1 MQAFGYIRVNSEGG
15 VLVKIWIKILVGSI
29 LGILLGIFLPGTDKA
44 MELFSYVNRLF
55 IQIGRYVVF
64 PLVFFALV
72 AGTYELKREK
82 KIFRVYG
89 RTILYLL
96 LATALLIIVGMVTVL
111 VFSPERIPI
120 IVEQEQAIRLPGLKE
135 TLLGLFP
142 ENLFQVLVGSG
153 SIMAPLVLFAF
164 LLGVNLTF
172 DLRITSPVVQLT
184 DSLNRIFYHINS
196 LLCELFGFAM
206 IVISAYFIMT
216 VKQYELTL
224 FKQMLIIIGIDTAL
238 IIFAVYPALLYFL
251 GGRQNPYKW
260 LYAVIGPALTAFF
273 SGDNYLSVVMLAK
286 HGKENL
292 GVPRRVGSAVYPLFA
307 VFGRTGTVLVASATF
322 LLVLKSYS
330 SLEITFGQVLWTLL
344 FSMLISLTLGTVP
357 GLGAYVALSTLC
369 ALYGRGLQEGYLIL
383 RPIAPLL
390 ISFGVLLDVLTSAFV
405 SLLVA
410 RHEQIAQEVDAYD
423 FV

>member
-1 MQAFGYIRVNSEGG
+1 
-15 VLVKIWIKILVGSI
+15 VKIWIKILIGTI
-29 LGILLGIFLPGTDKA
+29 LGVLLGIFMPGTEKA
-44 MELFSYVNRLF
+44 MELFSFLNRLF

-96 LATALLIIVGMVTVL
+96 LAATLLIIVGMVTVL
-111 VFSPERIPI
+111 LFRPERIPI
-120 IVEQEQAIRLPGLKE
+120 IVEQEKALELPGLKE

-142 ENLFQVLVGSG
+142 ENLFQALVGPG
-153 SIMAPLVLFAF
+153 SILLPLVLLAF

-172 DLRITSPVVQLT
+172 DLRVTTPVVQLT

-196 LLCELFGFAM
+196 LLCELFGLAM
-206 IVISAYFIMT
+206 VVISAYFIMT
-216 VKQYELTL
+216 IKHYERTL

-251 GGRQNPYKW
+251 GGRRNPYKW
-260 LYAVIGPALTAFF
+260 LYAVTAPALIAFF

-307 VFGRTGTVLVASATF
+307 IFGRAGTALVAGATF

-330 SLEITFGQVLWTLL
+330 SLEITVGQVLWTLL
-344 FSMLISLTLGTVP
+344 FTLLISLTLGTVP

-405 SLLVA
+405 SFLVS
-410 RHEQIAQEVDAYD
+410 RHEQVAQEVDAYD

>member
-1 MQAFGYIRVNSEGG
+1 M
-15 VLVKIWIKILVGSI
+15 KIWIKILVGTI
-29 LGILLGIFLPGTDKA
+29 LGVLLGIFIPGTEKA
-44 MELFSYVNRLF
+44 MELFSFVNRLF

-64 PLVFFALV
+64 PLVFFALA

-96 LATALLIIVGMVTVL
+96 LAAALLIIVGMVTVL
-111 VFSPERIPI
+111 LFSPERIPI
-120 IVEQEQAIRLPGLKE
+120 IVEQEQTIQLPGLKE

-142 ENLFQVLVGSG
+142 ENLFQALVGSG
-153 SIMAPLVLFAF
+153 SIMLPLVLFAF

-172 DLRITSPVVQLT
+172 DLRVTTPVVQLT

-196 LLCELFGFAM
+196 LLCELFGLAM
-206 IVISAYFIMT
+206 IAISAYFIMT
-216 VKQYELTL
+216 IKQYEFTL
-224 FKQMLIIIGIDTAL
+224 FKQMLIIIGIDAAL

-260 LYAVIGPALTAFF
+260 LYAVIAPALIAFF

-307 VFGRTGTVLVASATF
+307 IFGRAGTALVAGATF

-330 SLEITFGQVLWTLL
+330 SLEITFVQVLWTLL
-344 FSMLISLTLGTVP
+344 FTLLISLTLGTVP

-405 SLLVA
+405 SFLVS

>member
-1 MQAFGYIRVNSEGG
+1 M
-15 VLVKIWIKILVGSI
+15 KIWIKIFVGSI
-29 LGILLGIFLPGTDKA
+29 LGVMLGLFLPGTEKA
-44 MELFSYVNRLF
+44 MELFSFLNRLF
-55 IQIGRYVVF
+55 IQVGRYVVF
-64 PLVFFALV
+64 PLVFFALAV
-72 AGTYELKREK
+72 GTYELKREK

-96 LATALLIIVGMVTVL
+96 LSTALLIIVGMVTVL

-120 IVEQEQAIRLPGLKE
+120 IVEQEASIELPGFKE

-142 ENLFQVLVGSG
+142 QNLFQALVGPG
-153 SIMAPLVLFAF
+153 SIMLPVVFLAF

-172 DLRITSPVVQLT
+172 DLRITGPVVQLA
-184 DSLNRIFYHINS
+184 DSLNRIFYHINT

-206 IVISAYFIMT
+206 IVISAYFVMT
-216 VKQYELTL
+216 VRRHDLAL
-224 FKQMLIIIGIDTAL
+224 FKQILIIIGIDSAL
-238 IIFAVYPALLYFL
+238 VVFAIYPALLYFF

-260 LYAVIGPALTAFF
+260 LYAVIAPALTAFF
-273 SGDNYLSVVMLAK
+273 SGDNYLSVVMLAR

-292 GVPRRVGSAVYPLFA
+292 GVPRRVGSAVYSLFA
-307 VFGRTGTVLVASATF
+307 VFGRTGTALVAGATF

-330 SLEITFGQVLWTLL
+330 SLEVTFVQVLWTLL
-344 FSMLISLTLGTVP
+344 FTLLISLTLGTVP
-357 GLGAYVALSTLC
+357 GLGSYVALSTLC
-369 ALYGRGLQEGYLIL
+369 AIFGRGLQEGYLIL

-390 ISFGVLLDVLTSAFV
+390 ISFGVLLDVLSSAFV

-410 RHEQIAQEVDAYD
+410 RHEQIGEEVGIYE

>member
-1 MQAFGYIRVNSEGG
+1 M
-15 VLVKIWIKILVGSI
+15 KIWIKLLIGCI
-29 LGILLGIFLPGTDKA
+29 LGVLLGIFLPGTQSS
-44 MELFSYVNRLF
+44 MELFAFVNRLF

-82 KIFRVYG
+82 KIFRIYG

-96 LATALLIIVGMVTVL
+96 LAASLLIIVGMVTVL
-111 VFSPERIPI
+111 LFSPERIPI
-120 IVEQEQAIRLPGLKE
+120 IVEQESAIQLPGVEE

-142 ENLFQVLVGSG
+142 ENLFQVLVGPG
-153 SIMAPLVLFAF
+153 SIMLPLIFFAF
-164 LLGVNLTF
+164 LLGLNLTF

-196 LLCELFGFAM
+196 LLCELFSLAM

-216 VKQYELTL
+216 VRQYELTL
-224 FKQMLIIIGIDTAL
+224 FKQMLIIIGIDSAL
-238 IIFAVYPALLYFL
+238 VVFAVYPLLLYFF

-260 LYAVIGPALTAFF
+260 LYAVIAPALTAFF

-292 GVPRRVGSAVYPLFA
+292 GVPRRVGSTVYPLFA
-307 VFGRTGTVLVASATF
+307 VFGRAGTALVASAAF

-330 SLEITFGQVLWTLL
+330 SLEISFFQVLWTLL
-344 FSMLISLTLGTVP
+344 FSLLISLTLGTVP

-369 ALYGRGLQEGYLIL
+369 AIYGRGLQEGYLIF
-383 RPIAPLL
+383 RPIAALL
-390 ISFGVLLDVLTSAFV
+390 ISFGSLLDVLTSAFV

-410 RHEQIAQEVDAYD
+410 RHEQIAEEVDVYD
-423 FV
+423 YV

>member
-1 MQAFGYIRVNSEGG
+1 M
-15 VLVKIWIKILVGSI
+15 KIWIKILIGTI
-29 LGILLGIFLPGTDKA
+29 LGVLLGIFVPGTEKA
-44 MELFSYVNRLF
+44 MELFSFVSRLF
-55 IQIGRYVVF
+55 VQIGRYVVF

-72 AGTYELKREK
+72 TGTYELKREK

-89 RTILYLL
+89 RTVLYLL
-96 LATALLIIVGMVTVL
+96 LAAVMLIIVGMVTVL
-111 VFSPERIPI
+111 VFRPERIPI
-120 IVEQEQAIRLPGLKE
+120 IVEQEQAVTLPGLEE

-142 ENLFQVLVGSG
+142 ENLFQALVGSG
-153 SIMAPLVLFAF
+153 SIMLPLVLLAF

-172 DLRITSPVVQLT
+172 DLRVTSPVVQLT

-196 LLCELFGFAM
+196 LLCELFGLAM

-216 VKQYELTL
+216 IKQSELTL
-224 FKQMLIIIGIDTAL
+224 FKQMLIIIGIDAAL
-238 IIFAVYPALLYFL
+238 IVFAVYPALLYFL

-260 LYAVIGPALTAFF
+260 LYAIIAPALTAFF
-273 SGDNYLSVVMLAK
+273 SADNYLSIVMLAK

-307 VFGRTGTVLVASATF
+307 VFGRAGTALVAGATF

-330 SLEITFGQVLWTLL
+330 SLEITFLQVLWTLL
-344 FSMLISLTLGTVP
+344 FTLIISLTLGTVP

-405 SLLVA
+405 SFLVS

>member
-1 MQAFGYIRVNSEGG
+1 
-15 VLVKIWIKILVGSI
+15 VKIWIKILIGSI
-29 LGILLGIFLPGTDKA
+29 LGVLLGVFLPGTEKA
-44 MELFSYVNRLF
+44 MELFSFVNRLF
-55 IQIGRYVVF
+55 IQIGRYVIF

-96 LATALLIIVGMVTVL
+96 LATALLIVVGMVTVL

-120 IVEQEQAIRLPGLKE
+120 IVEQEQAIRLPGLEE
-135 TLLGLFP
+135 TLLRLFP

-153 SIMAPLVLFAF
+153 SIMLPLVLFAF

-196 LLCELFGFAM
+196 LLCELFGLAM
-206 IVISAYFIMT
+206 IVISAYFVMT

-238 IIFAVYPALLYFL
+238 IIFAVYPLLLYFL

-260 LYAVIGPALTAFF
+260 LYAVIAPALTAFF

-307 VFGRTGTVLVASATF
+307 IFGRAGTALVASATF

-330 SLEITFGQVLWTLL
+330 SLEITFLQVLWTLL
-344 FSMLISLTLGTVP
+344 FSLFISLTLGTVP

-369 ALYGRGLQEGYLIL
+369 AIYGRGLEEGYLIL

-390 ISFGVLLDVLTSAFV
+390 ISCGVLLDVLTSAFV
-405 SLLVA
+405 SLLVS
-410 RHEQIAQEVDAYD
+410 RHEQVAQDVDAYD

>member
-1 MQAFGYIRVNSEGG
+1 
-15 VLVKIWIKILVGSI
+15 VKIWIKILVGTI
-29 LGILLGIFLPGTDKA
+29 LGVLLGIFIPGTEKA
-44 MELFSYVNRLF
+44 MELFSFVNRLF

-64 PLVFFALV
+64 PLVFFALA

-96 LATALLIIVGMVTVL
+96 LAAALLIIVGMVTVL
-111 VFSPERIPI
+111 LFSPERIPI
-120 IVEQEQAIRLPGLKE
+120 IVEQEQTIQLPGLKE

-142 ENLFQVLVGSG
+142 ENLFQALVGSG
-153 SIMAPLVLFAF
+153 SIMLPLVLFAF

-172 DLRITSPVVQLT
+172 DLRVTTPVVQLT

-196 LLCELFGFAM
+196 LLCELFGLAM
-206 IVISAYFIMT
+206 IAISAYFIMT
-216 VKQYELTL
+216 IKQYEFTL
-224 FKQMLIIIGIDTAL
+224 FKQMLIIIGIDAAL
-238 IIFAVYPALLYFL
+238 IIFAIYPALLYFL

-260 LYAVIGPALTAFF
+260 LYAVIAPALIAFF

-307 VFGRTGTVLVASATF
+307 IFGRAGTALVAGATF

-330 SLEITFGQVLWTLL
+330 SLEITFVQVLWTLL
-344 FSMLISLTLGTVP
+344 FTLLISLTLGTVP

-405 SLLVA
+405 SFLVS

>member
-1 MQAFGYIRVNSEGG
+1 
-15 VLVKIWIKILVGSI
+15 VKIWIKILIGSI
-29 LGILLGIFLPGTDKA
+29 LGVLLGFFLPGTERA
-44 MELFSYVNRLF
+44 TELFAYINRLF

-64 PLVFFALV
+64 PLVFFSLMV
-72 AGTYELKREK
+72 GTYELKREK
-82 KIFRVYG
+82 KVFRVYG

-96 LATALLIIVGMVTVL
+96 LATALLIVVGMVTVL
-111 VFSPERIPI
+111 LFRPERIPI
-120 IVEQEQAIRLPGLKE
+120 IVEQEAAMQLPGLRE

-142 ENLFQVLVGSG
+142 ENLFRALVGPG
-153 SIMAPLVLFAF
+153 NVMLPVLFLAF
-164 LLGVNLTF
+164 LLGLNLTF

-184 DSLNRIFYHINS
+184 DSLNRVFYHINS
-196 LLCELFGFAM
+196 LLCELFGLAM
-206 IVISAYFIMT
+206 IVISAYFVMT
-216 VKQYELTL
+216 VKRYELTL
-224 FKQMLIIIGIDTAL
+224 FKQMLIIIGIDSAL
-238 IIFAVYPALLYFL
+238 VIFAIYPLLLYLL
-251 GGRQNPYKW
+251 GGRRNPYKW
-260 LYAVIGPALTAFF
+260 LYAVIAPALTAFF

-292 GVPRRVGSAVYPLFA
+292 GVPRRIGSAVYPLFA
-307 VFGRTGTVLVASATF
+307 VFGRAGTALVASATF

-330 SLEITFGQVLWTLL
+330 SLEITFVQVLWTLFFSL
-344 FSMLISLTLGTVP
+344 FISLTLGTVP

-369 ALYGRGLQEGYLIL
+369 AIYGRGLQEGYLIL

-410 RHEQIAQEVDAYD
+410 KHEQVAEEVDTYE

>member
-1 MQAFGYIRVNSEGG
+1 
-15 VLVKIWIKILVGSI
+15 VKIWIKILIGSVVGV
-29 LGILLGIFLPGTDKA
+29 LLGIFLPGTEKA
-44 MELFSYVNRLF
+44 MELFSFITRLF
-55 IQIGRYVVF
+55 VQIGRYVVF

-96 LATALLIIVGMVTVL
+96 LATVLLIIVGMVTVL

-120 IVEQEQAIRLPGLKE
+120 IVEQEQAIQLPGLKE

-142 ENLFQVLVGSG
+142 GNLFQVFVGSG
-153 SIMAPLVLFAF
+153 SIMLPLVLFAF

-224 FKQMLIIIGIDTAL
+224 FKQMLIIIGIDAAL

-260 LYAVIGPALTAFF
+260 LYAVVAPALTAFF
-273 SGDNYLSVVMLAK
+273 SGDNYLSIVMLAK

-307 VFGRTGTVLVASATF
+307 VFGRTGTALVASATF

-344 FSMLISLTLGTVP
+344 FSLLISLTLGTVP

-390 ISFGVLLDVLTSAFV
+390 ISFGVLLDVLTSAFL
-405 SLLVA
+405 SFLVA
-410 RHEQIAQEVDAYD
+410 KHEQIAQEVDAYD

>member
-1 MQAFGYIRVNSEGG
+1 M
-15 VLVKIWIKILVGSI
+15 KIWTKILIGSI
-29 LGILLGIFLPGTDKA
+29 IGILLGIFLPGTEKA
-44 MELFSYVNRLF
+44 MEIFSYVTRLV
-55 IQIGRYVVF
+55 IQIGRYLVF

-72 AGTYELKREK
+72 VGTYELKRDK

-89 RTILYLL
+89 RAVLYLVL
-96 LATALLIIVGMVTVL
+96 SSVLLIVVGMLTVL
-111 VFSPERIPI
+111 VFRPERIPI
-120 IVEQEQAIRLPGLKE
+120 IVEQEVAVQLPGLKE
-135 TLLGLFP
+135 ILLSLFP
-142 ENLFQVLVGSG
+142 ENLFRSFVGSG
-153 SIMAPLVLFAF
+153 SILLPVVFLAF
-164 LLGVNLTF
+164 LLGINLTF

-206 IVISAYFIMT
+206 IVITAYFIMT
-216 VKQYELTL
+216 IKQYELAL
-224 FKQMLIIIGIDTAL
+224 FKQILIILAIDCAL
-238 IIFAVYPALLYFL
+238 VVFAIFPLLLYFF
-251 GGRQNPYKW
+251 GGRKNPYKW
-260 LYAVIGPALTAFF
+260 LYAVTAPALTAFF
-273 SGDNYLSVVMLAK
+273 SGDNYLAVLMLAK

-307 VFGRTGTVLVASATF
+307 LFGRSGTALVAGAAF

-330 SLEITFGQVLWTLL
+330 SLEISVFQVLWTLAFSL
-344 FSMLISLTLGTVP
+344 FVSLALGTVP

-369 ALYGRGLQEGYLIL
+369 GIYGGGLQEGYLIL
-383 RPIAPLL
+383 KPIASLM

-410 RHEQIAQEVDAYD
+410 KHEQIAGEVEAYD

>member
-1 MQAFGYIRVNSEGG
+1 M
-15 VLVKIWIKILVGSI
+15 KIWIKILIGSVVGV
-29 LGILLGIFLPGTDKA
+29 LLGIFLPGTEKA
-44 MELFSYVNRLF
+44 MELFSFITRLF
-55 IQIGRYVVF
+55 VQIGRYVVF

-96 LATALLIIVGMVTVL
+96 LATVLLIIVGMVTVL

-120 IVEQEQAIRLPGLKE
+120 IVEQEQAIQLPGLKE

-142 ENLFQVLVGSG
+142 GNLFQVFVGSG
-153 SIMAPLVLFAF
+153 SIMLPLVLFAF

-224 FKQMLIIIGIDTAL
+224 FKQMLIIIGIDAAL

-260 LYAVIGPALTAFF
+260 LYAVVAPALTAFF
-273 SGDNYLSVVMLAK
+273 SGDNYLSIVMLAK

-307 VFGRTGTVLVASATF
+307 VFGRTGTALVASATF

-344 FSMLISLTLGTVP
+344 FSLLISLTLGTVP

-390 ISFGVLLDVLTSAFV
+390 ISFGVLMDVLTSAFV

>member
-1 MQAFGYIRVNSEGG
+1 M
-15 VLVKIWIKILVGSI
+15 KIWIKILIGSI
-29 LGILLGIFLPGTDKA
+29 LGVLLGIFVPGSEKG
-44 MELFSYVNRLF
+44 MELFSFINRLF

-64 PLVFFALV
+64 PMVFFALV

-96 LATALLIIVGMVTVL
+96 LAAVLLIIVGMVTVL
-111 VFSPERIPI
+111 LFSPERIPI
-120 IVEQEQAIRLPGLKE
+120 IVEQEQAIRLPGLRE
-135 TLLGLFP
+135 TLLSLFP
-142 ENLFQVLVGSG
+142 ENLFQALVGPG
-153 SIMAPLVLFAF
+153 SIMLPLVLFAF

-172 DLRITSPVVQLT
+172 DLRVTTPVVQLT

-196 LLCELFGFAM
+196 LLCELFGLAM
-206 IVISAYFIMT
+206 VVISAYFIMT
-216 VKQYELTL
+216 IKQYELTL
-224 FKQMLIIIGIDTAL
+224 FKQMLIIIGIDAAL
-238 IIFAVYPALLYFL
+238 IIFAVFPALLYFL

-260 LYAVIGPALTAFF
+260 LYAVIAPALTAFF
-273 SGDNYLSVVMLAK
+273 SGDSYLSVVMLAK

-307 VFGRTGTVLVASATF
+307 IFGRAGTALVAGATF

-330 SLEITFGQVLWTLL
+330 SLEITFVQVLWTLL
-344 FSMLISLTLGTVP
+344 FTLLISLTLGTVP

-383 RPIAPLL
+383 RPIAPFL

-405 SLLVA
+405 SFLVS